1 MPGRELSTA
10 CKVLSALVVLLLGAN
25 PAMAYAGPGVDVTF
39 INTAMTLVLWV
50 GAMFS
55 AVLLW
60 PVYTLMGWIR
70 RRKNKSAAAPS
81 PEAAPE
87 EARAASHTDA

>member
-1 MPGRELSTA
+1 MPGPDHA
-10 CKVLSALVVLLLGAN
+10 CAFKVVLALVVLLLGAN

-39 INTAMTLVLWV
+39 INTAMTFLLWV

-70 RRKNKSAAAPS
+70 RRKNKAPS
-81 PEAAPE
+81 PETAPE
-87 EARAASHTDA
+87 ETIAARDEG

>member
-70 RRKNKSAAAPS
+70 RRKNKAPS
-81 PEAAPE
+81 PETAPE
-87 EARAASHTDA
+87 ETIAARDEG

>member
-1 MPGRELSTA
+1 MPGRNRLTV
-10 CKVLSALVVLLLGAN
+10 CKVLFALSILLLGADR
-25 PAMAYAGPGVDVTF
+25 AMAYGGPGVDVTF
-39 INTAMTLVLWV
+39 INTAMTFLLWV

-70 RRKNKSAAAPS
+70 RRKNKAPL
-81 PEAAPE
+81 PETAPE
-87 EARAASHTDA
+87 ETIAARDEG